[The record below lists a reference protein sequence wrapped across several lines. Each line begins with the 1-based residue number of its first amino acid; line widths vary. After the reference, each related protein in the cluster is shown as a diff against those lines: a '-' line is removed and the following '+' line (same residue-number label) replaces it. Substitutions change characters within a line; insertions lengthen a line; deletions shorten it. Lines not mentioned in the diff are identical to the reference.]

1 VFPDCALPRSIRAT
15 KQDEIMKLIQFAAP
29 GPPSVLRCLDVPTPE
44 PEPGEVLIRA
54 HAIGVGIPDT
64 LIRAGTYS
72 HMPPLPATP
81 GTELAG
87 VVEKVGAGVTTR
99 SPGERVYASARE
111 RPQRGG
117 HYAEYVAT
125 PAEATFLLSD
135 GIEFD
140 AAAALA
146 NYQVA
151 YHIFNDALRLREG
164 ESVLVHAAAG
174 GMGNAL
180 IDLAKAAG
188 LVVIGVAGGEQKAR
202 FARAL
207 GADHVIDRKA
217 EDVAARVANITGG
230 RGVDAIIDP
239 VAGPTIPG
247 NLALLAP
254 CGVLVIYGGLGGKAP
269 LDLEQTL
276 RARGNSHAIRHFTIH
291 TWDRLVEERRA
302 GMRAIIAM
310 LAAGKLKPRIHAVLP
325 LAEAARAHEM
335 LESGAVLGKLLLR
348 P

>member
-1 VFPDCALPRSIRAT
+1 M
-15 KQDEIMKLIQFAAP
+15 QLIQFRAP
-29 GPPSVLRCLDVPTPE
+29 GPPDVLQCLEVPIPE
-44 PEPGEVLIRA
+44 PKAGEVLIRA

-64 LIRAGTYS
+64 LIRAGTYG

-81 GTELAG
+81 GTELSG
-87 VVEKVGAGVTTR
+87 VIEKVGAGVTDR
-99 SPGERVYASARE
+99 RVGQRVYTTARE

-117 HYAEYVAT
+117 HYAAYVAT
-125 PAEATFLLSD
+125 PAEATFLLPD
-135 GIEFD
+135 GVDFD

-151 YHIFNDALRLREG
+151 YHIFNDALRLRAG

-188 LVVIGVAGGEQKAR
+188 LIVLGVAGGERKAR
-202 FARAL
+202 FAREL
-207 GADHVIDRKA
+207 GADHVIDRKN
-217 EDVAARVANITGG
+217 EDVAARVAEITGG

-239 VAGPTIPG
+239 VAGPTIPA

-276 RARGNSHAIRHFTIH
+276 RAKGRSPAIRHFTIH
-291 TWDRLVEERRA
+291 TWDHLVAERRA
-302 GMRAIIAM
+302 GMRALIAM
-310 LAAGKLKPRIHAVLP
+310 LAVGKLHPRIQAVLP
-325 LAEAARAHEM
+325 LAEAARAHEL

>member
-1 VFPDCALPRSIRAT
+1 MTMQR
-15 KQDEIMKLIQFAAP
+15 IQFTAP
-29 GPPSVLRCLDVPTPE
+29 GPPGVLQCLEVPIPE
-44 PEPGEVLIRA
+44 PKPGEVLIRA

-64 LIRAGTYS
+64 LIRAGTYG

-81 GTELAG
+81 GTEISG
-87 VVEKVGAGVTTR
+87 VIEKVGADVTSRRT
-99 SPGERVYASARE
+99 GQRVYASARE

-117 HYAEYVAT
+117 HYAAYVAT
-125 PAEATFLLSD
+125 PAEATFLLAD
-135 GIEFD
+135 GVDLD

-151 YHIFNDALRLREG
+151 YHIFNDALRLRAG

-180 IDLAKAAG
+180 IDLAKVAG
-188 LVVIGVAGGEQKAR
+188 LIVLGVAGGERKAH
-202 FARAL
+202 FAREL
-207 GADHVIDRKA
+207 GADHVIDRKN
-217 EDVAARVANITGG
+217 EHVAARVAEITGG

-239 VAGPTIPG
+239 VAGLTIPA

-254 CGVLVIYGGLGGKAP
+254 CGVLVIYGALGGKAP

-276 RARGNSHAIRHFTIH
+276 RAKGRSPAIRHFTIH
-291 TWDRLVEERRA
+291 TWDHLVEERRA
-302 GMRAIIAM
+302 GMRAVIAM
-310 LAAGKLKPRIHAVLP
+310 LAAGKLHPRIHAVLP
-325 LAEAARAHEM
+325 LAAAARAHE
-335 LESGAVLGKLLLR
+335 LLASGAVLGKLLLR

>member
-1 VFPDCALPRSIRAT
+1 M
-15 KQDEIMKLIQFAAP
+15 QLIQFRAP
-29 GPPSVLRCLDVPTPE
+29 GPPGVLHVLDVPIPE
-44 PEPGEVLIRA
+44 PKPGEVLIRA

-64 LIRAGTYS
+64 LIRAGTYG

-81 GTELAG
+81 GTEISG
-87 VVEKVGAGVTTR
+87 TIEKVGADVSTR
-99 SPGERVYASARE
+99 RPGQRVYASARE
-111 RPQRGG
+111 RPHRGG
-117 HYAEYVAT
+117 HYAAYVAT
-125 PAEATFLLSD
+125 QAEATFLLPEAID
-135 GIEFD
+135 LD

-151 YHIFNDALRLREG
+151 YHIFNDALRLQAG
-164 ESVLVHAAAG
+164 QSVLVHAAAG

-188 LVVIGVAGGEQKAR
+188 LLVIGVAGGEHKAR
-202 FARAL
+202 FARDL
-207 GADHVIDRKA
+207 GADHVIDRKR
-217 EDVAARVANITGG
+217 EDVAARVAQITGG
-230 RGVDAIIDP
+230 RGVNAIIDP

-254 CGVLVIYGGLGGKAP
+254 CGTLVIYGGLGGKVP
-269 LDLEQTL
+269 LDLERTL
-276 RARGNSHAIRHFTIH
+276 RTRGGSLAIRHFTIH
-291 TWDRLVEERRA
+291 TWDALIEERRA

-310 LAAGKLKPRIHAVLP
+310 LAAGKLRPRIHAVLP
-325 LAEAARAHEM
+325 LAEAARAHEL

>member
-1 VFPDCALPRSIRAT
+1 M
-15 KQDEIMKLIQFAAP
+15 QLIQFRAP
-29 GPPSVLRCLDVPTPE
+29 GPPGVLQLLDVPIPE
-44 PEPGEVLIRA
+44 PKPGEVLIKA

-81 GTELAG
+81 GTEMSG
-87 VVEKVGAGVTTR
+87 VIEKVGAGVTAR
-99 SPGERVYASARE
+99 RPGERVYTSARE
-111 RPQRGG
+111 RPHRGG
-117 HYAEYVAT
+117 HYAEYIAT
-125 PAEATFLLSD
+125 PAEATFVLPEGVDL
-135 GIEFD
+135 D

-151 YHIFNDALRLREG
+151 YHIFNDALGLQAG
-164 ESVLVHAAAG
+164 QTVLVHAAAG

-188 LVVIGVAGGEQKAR
+188 LVVIGVAGGPAKAR
-202 FARAL
+202 FAREL
-207 GADHVIDRKA
+207 GADHVIDRRA
-217 EDVAARVANITGG
+217 EDVAAQVGAITGG

-276 RARGNSHAIRHFTIH
+276 RARGNSPAIRHFTIH
-291 TWDRLVEERRA
+291 TWDRLVEARRA
-302 GMRAIIAM
+302 GVRAIIAM
-310 LAAGKLKPRIHAVLP
+310 LAAGKLRPRIHARLP

-335 LESGAVLGKLLLR
+335 LEGGAVLGKLLLR